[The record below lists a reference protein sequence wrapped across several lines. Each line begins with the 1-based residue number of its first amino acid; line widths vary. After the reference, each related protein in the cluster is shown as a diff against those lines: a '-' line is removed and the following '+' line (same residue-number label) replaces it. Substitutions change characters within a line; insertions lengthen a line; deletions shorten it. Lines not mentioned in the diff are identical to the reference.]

1 MKRTLCRSFFV
12 QASILDQCDIILLSV
27 HTNSKESE
35 AMHMKQKTM
44 ETKRFWISISIGLA
58 IVVVLL
64 AANLWQMNRENSV
77 TGAKQVWSE
86 CIEH

>member
-1 MKRTLCRSFFV
+1 MKRTLWRSFFV

-44 ETKRFWISISIGLA
+44 ETKRIGLA

>member
-1 MKRTLCRSFFV
+1 MSGHSKWNNIKMCIRDS
-12 QASILDQCDIILLSV
+12 
-27 HTNSKESE
+27 TNSKESE